1 MNPILINLL
10 DEFQKLPLE
19 DKKYL
24 NEIMQKHIIE
34 AKNKHLADRLCV
46 AREHY
51 ARGKFKSGKMN
62 ELWKIRAK

>member
-1 MNPILINLL
+1 MNPTLNNLL

-34 AKNKHLADRLCV
+34 AKNEQLADRLCV

-51 ARGKFKSGKMN
+51 AREKIKSSTMN
-62 ELWKIRAK
+62 ELWKVRIK